1 MGKSSTQDTL
11 KFVLDLLSLIPAAPR
26 VIDVQSLKKQL
37 DDRGHVRDARTLQRT
52 LKDLQEQFPSLE
64 CRDDSKPYGW
74 CWTAKALPITVP
86 AMTLDQ
92 AIVLSLAKRVLPG
105 AIPGNVERAI
115 SPYFDAAHATL
126 RREVSASKAAKWPKK
141 IAFSS
146 PTFELKPMQIDG
158 NRMATINQAIVEERW
173 LEIHYRNA
181 TDFVTESL
189 VKPLGLL
196 IEGPRSYLVAQFERF
211 DTPANPPR
219 TLALSRIETANL
231 AEKSFTY
238 PQDFS
243 IDEFAKSQPTGWGTG
258 KQIRITLSV
267 RPYLGRIL
275 LESHMSEDQTV
286 TRGEDEDDDWMV
298 EATVLESERLVWWLL
313 SFGAGVE
320 VLEPLELRE
329 RIGDE
334 LRASADF
341 YVK

>member
-26 VIDVQSLKKQL
+26 VIDVQSLKTQL
-37 DDRGHVRDARTLQRT
+37 DDRDHVRDARTLQRT

-115 SPYFDAAHATL
+115 APYFDAAHATL

-146 PTFELKPMQIDG
+146 PTFELKPMQIDS
-158 NRMATINQAIVEERW
+158 NRMATINQAIIEERW
-173 LEIHYRNA
+173 LEIRYRNA
-181 TDFVTESL
+181 SDFVTESR
-189 VKPLGLL
+189 VKPLGII
-196 IEGPRSYLVAQFERF
+196 IEGPRTYLVAQFERF
-211 DTPANPPR
+211 DAPTNPPR
-219 TLALSRIETANL
+219 TLALSRIEMANL
-231 AEKSFTY
+231 TDDSFTY

-243 IDEFAKSQPTGWGTG
+243 IDEFAKSQPTGWGTS
-258 KQIRITLSV
+258 KQIRLTLSV
-267 RPYLGRIL
+267 LPYLGRIL
-275 LESHMSEDQTV
+275 LESPMGADQIV
-286 TRGEDEDDDWMV
+286 TRGEDEDDDWTV
-298 EATVLESERLVWWLL
+298 EATVLESERLFWWLL
-313 SFGAGVE
+313 SFGEGVE
-320 VLEPLELRE
+320 VVRPRELRKRMTKE
-329 RIGDE
+329 ILGSGNR
-334 LRASADF
+334 
-341 YVK
+341 YQ